1 MIEKSYQGKTAAG
14 MAIGNPVRDRD
25 RGIQDVIVDLENEL
39 GETFNSSQNLADKL
53 SGDLRLKNPDD
64 CSQVPQQPAH
74 VLGRL
79 EILLERVRDANRQ
92 LDRSHRAV
100 NG

>member
-1 MIEKSYQGKTAAG
+1 MNQFSGKTATSVLN
-14 MAIGNPVRDRD
+14 NPARERD

-53 SGDLRLKNPDD
+53 SGDLRLKNSDD

-79 EILLERVRDANRQ
+79 ENLLERVREANRQ
-92 LDRSHRAV
+92 LDRGHRAV